1 MSSAGL
7 VLAAI
12 IGAIVARRRARRAQ
26 RTINSLQS
34 LVVLPTKPI
43 MLLGALLGAAT
54 ANTFGFTLQLF
65 AFGLMIAMALEQ
77 SLVDFCTHRLA
88 RGATMRAALVGGPL
102 LTLAAINIDE
112 TIRIATMMA
121 AFVATL
127 VFFLVL
133 SFISKGGIGS
143 GDVRLAPVLAMFLG
157 WMGWSYVYIGL
168 AGGFILGG
176 IWALALLVTG
186 KAKLSHRIAFGPFL
200 CVGAVATLFAL

>member
-1 MSSAGL
+1 VSSAGL

-12 IGAIVARRRARRAQ
+12 IGVLVARRRTRRAQ
-26 RTINSLQS
+26 RTIHSLQS
-34 LVVLPTKPI
+34 LSVIRTTPI
-43 MLLGALLGAAT
+43 MFVGALLGAVT
-54 ANTFGFTLQLF
+54 ANMFGFTLQLF

-88 RGATMRAALVGGPL
+88 RGVTMRAALVGGL
-102 LTLAAINIDE
+102 LLALAAINIDE

-157 WMGWSYVYIGL
+157 WLSWQHVYIGL
-168 AGGFILGG
+168 ASGFILGG
-176 IWALALLVTG
+176 IWAFALIVTG
-186 KAKLSHRIAFGPFL
+186 KASRSSRIAFGPFL